1 MADNFI
7 LAVAIYMGIE
17 AVYAATRGLDGHS
30 ETRGPINFMTTAL
43 LATIFAGF
51 AFFVRFH

>member
-1 MADNFI
+1 MAGNFI

-17 AVYAATRGLDGHS
+17 AVVSTVRGLAGHS
-30 ETRGPINFMTTAL
+30 ETRGPINFMTVAL